1 MKWEI
6 LHRTQ
11 YTYAA
16 PVSESFNE
24 VRLHPVSDESQQVN
38 DFLLK
43 VLPATRL
50 RHHRDFYSNIV
61 HHFEIPEPHTTL
73 LVESRLHVTT
83 RPRPPLAASET
94 PFPLAR
100 IGEAARE
107 PRVFDFLQESRFVDL
122 SPDTWRLALDTA
134 GDIVDTWQATL
145 AVMR

>member
-6 LHRTQ
+6 VHRTQ
-11 YTYAA
+11 YNYAS

-24 VRLHPVSDESQQVN
+24 VRLHPVSDEWQHVD

-43 VLPATRL
+43 ILPATRL

-61 HHFEIPEPHTTL
+61 HHFDIPEAHKML
-73 LVESRLHVTT
+73 SVESFLHLTT
-83 RPRPPLAASET
+83 RARPPLPETDT

-107 PRVFDFLQESRFVDL
+107 ARIFDFLQESRFVDL
-122 SPDTWRLALDTA
+122 SP
-134 GDIVDTWQATL
+134 
-145 AVMR
+145 